1 MKRLAQITSSLL
13 FIFLI
18 ACSTEDITSETTA
31 EQQTPVEVA
40 SAQEINLEQKLELS
54 GQAFPSAVIPL
65 FTPTPLTVIE
75 VIGKVGDKVKI
86 GDNILKLDQELVRGQ
101 ASQAQKAVEELEK
114 GITAAKELQKNVQI
128 GTEQVKKLQ
137 QEIQTSINQSREL
150 INSIDNPDED
160 LQDLPL
166 LGIIQQSL
174 EISLKQAELSQVAG
188 QVSSLPQVNVRDLE
202 MQLDIA
208 KQNVQQAQKAVE
220 STTITSPIAGTIS
233 EINVTENQI
242 APPNTALVTVVDLNP
257 IIATFYV
264 NSYQVAQL
272 KESMTATLTVD
283 GLVEEIKSTIQTV
296 SPTINPQNN
305 LFKVEIAIQNDAKSI
320 KGGMRITALIDL
332 GGIEKATVIPID
344 SVLYDENSPYVF
356 LAKNGVVA
364 RQNVVLGIRSDDVIE
379 VHEGITKD
387 DLVVTR
393 GKERLTDGAE
403 ITVRNED

>member
-1 MKRLAQITSSLL
+1 MKQVGQIISSLL
-13 FIFLI
+13 FLFLI
-18 ACSTEDITSETTA
+18 ACSTEDITSETTV
-31 EQQTPVEVA
+31 EQRIPVKVA
-40 SAQEINLEQKLELS
+40 SVKEINLEQKLELS
-54 GQAFPSAVIPL
+54 GQALPSAIIPL
-65 FTPTPLTVIE
+65 FTPTPLNVIE
-75 VIGKVGDKVKI
+75 VNGKVGDKVKI
-86 GDNILKLDQELVRGQ
+86 GDKILKLDQELVRGQ

-137 QEIQTSINQSREL
+137 QEIQTSLNQSREL

-166 LGIIQQSL
+166 LEIIQQSL

-188 QVSSLPQVNVRDLE
+188 QVSILPQINVSDLE
-202 MQLDIA
+202 MQLEIA

-242 APPNTALVTVVDLNP
+242 APPNTALATVVNLNP

-264 NSYQVAQL
+264 NSYQVALL
-272 KESMTATLTVD
+272 KESMPATLTIG
-283 GLVEEIKSTIQTV
+283 GLVEEIESTIQTV
-296 SPTINPQNN
+296 SPTINLQTN
-305 LFKVEIAIQNDAKSI
+305 LFKVEIAIQNDSELI
-320 KGGMRITALIDL
+320 KGGMRVTALIDL

-344 SVLYDENSPYVF
+344 SVLYDENSPYVY
-356 LAKNGVVA
+356 LAKNGVVV
-364 RQNVVLGIRSDDVIE
+364 RQNVILGIRSGDVIE

-387 DLVVTR
+387 DLVVTS

-403 ITVRNED
+403 ISVRNGD